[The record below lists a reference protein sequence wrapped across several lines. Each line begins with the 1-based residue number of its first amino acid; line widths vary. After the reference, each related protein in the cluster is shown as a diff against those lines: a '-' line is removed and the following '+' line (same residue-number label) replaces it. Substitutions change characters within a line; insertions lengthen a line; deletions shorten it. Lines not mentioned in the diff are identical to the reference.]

1 MQKYKVYINNTIKIV
16 NEDWEGFCS
25 NYQFVNAAG
34 GIVFN
39 NKDQLLMIYRN
50 GKWDLPK
57 GKVEKG
63 ENIEQ
68 CAIREIEEE
77 TGVSKLEIKER
88 FFKTYHIY
96 FIGDQE
102 VLKGT
107 YWFIMHTS
115 FEDELKP
122 QLDEGITK
130 ACWISLLDIEAK
142 TKDSFRSIK
151 DLLKEILD

>member
-16 NEDWEGFCS
+16 NEDWECFCS

-39 NKDQLLMIYRN
+39 NKDQLLMIFRN

-57 GKVEKG
+57 GKVEKD
-63 ENIEQ
+63 ENIKQ

-77 TGVSKLEIKER
+77 TGVSKLEIKEG

-96 FIGDQE
+96 SIGSQE
-102 VLKGT
+102 VLKRT
-107 YWFIMHTS
+107 YWFVMHTS
-115 FEDELKP
+115 FEEELTP

-130 ACWISLLDIEAK
+130 ACWISLLDIEEK
-142 TKDSFRSIK
+142 TKESFRSVK